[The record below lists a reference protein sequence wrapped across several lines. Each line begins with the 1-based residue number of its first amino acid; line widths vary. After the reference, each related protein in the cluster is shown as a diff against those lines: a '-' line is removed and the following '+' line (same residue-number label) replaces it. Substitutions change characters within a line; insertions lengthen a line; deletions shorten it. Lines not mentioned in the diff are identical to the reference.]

1 MAIYH
6 LNANVISRGRGQS
19 IVAAAAY
26 RSGTRLRDD
35 RYGSTHDYTAKRGGA
50 HAEIMAPA
58 GAPDWVRDR
67 EALWNRVE
75 SAELRKDSQLAR
87 AIEVGLPVELSA
99 DQCLVL
105 VRDYIARTF
114 VSKGMVAD
122 FSIRRDNPENPLAH
136 LLLTLREV
144 GPLGF
149 GPKARHWNGKAN
161 LLEWRAAWAERANE
175 HLARAGHAIR
185 IDHRTLEAQQIE
197 LTPARRVGLGRPRDG
212 DANLPDH
219 LADRITEQQRIVRE
233 NGAAIL
239 EDPSVVLRAL
249 AHRSPTFTHDDIARF
264 LRPRTD
270 GAAQFD
276 AALLAVTQSD
286 ELVALQSGRAGE
298 NRFTSRDMLEAAKSL
313 RQRAASMA
321 SRQGHG
327 ISSHAHAGV
336 LSQFGFEDEQRRAF
350 DYLLGEGDAKALAL
364 AANAGRVSL
373 LTAAREA
380 WERDGLR
387 VYGVTRDGWQQGRDP
402 PTRASVLVVDG
413 AEMISLKPLERIVAV
428 ADKARAKIVLIGD
441 LQQLQAMNLDSP
453 FQDVLRGI
461 GLPVV

>member
-149 GPKARHWNGKAN
+149 GPKARHWNC
-161 LLEWRAAWAERANE
+161 LLY
-175 HLARAGHAIR
+175 
-185 IDHRTLEAQQIE
+185 
-197 LTPARRVGLGRPRDG
+197 
-212 DANLPDH
+212 
-219 LADRITEQQRIVRE
+219 
-233 NGAAIL
+233 
-239 EDPSVVLRAL
+239 
-249 AHRSPTFTHDDIARF
+249 
-264 LRPRTD
+264 
-270 GAAQFD
+270 
-276 AALLAVTQSD
+276 
-286 ELVALQSGRAGE
+286 
-298 NRFTSRDMLEAAKSL
+298 TSRC
-313 RQRAASMA
+313 
-321 SRQGHG
+321 
-327 ISSHAHAGV
+327 V
-336 LSQFGFEDEQRRAF
+336 
-350 DYLLGEGDAKALAL
+350 
-364 AANAGRVSL
+364 
-373 LTAAREA
+373 
-380 WERDGLR
+380 
-387 VYGVTRDGWQQGRDP
+387 
-402 PTRASVLVVDG
+402 
-413 AEMISLKPLERIVAV
+413 
-428 ADKARAKIVLIGD
+428 
-441 LQQLQAMNLDSP
+441 
-453 FQDVLRGI
+453 
-461 GLPVV
+461 

>member
-144 GPLGF
+144 GP
-149 GPKARHWNGKAN
+149 
-161 LLEWRAAWAERANE
+161 
-175 HLARAGHAIR
+175 IR